1 MNDETKIKATVQL
14 YIDGAVTGSSE
25 VMKQAF
31 HQDAT
36 VFGYLHG
43 ELFAAPIQGLFDWV
57 DEIGSASTLT
67 ARITKLSIVGTVASV
82 ELDLK
87 DWNGVHFTD
96 IFTVLNVN
104 DDWKIMNKVFHAH
117 DG

>member
-1 MNDETKIKATVQL
+1 MNDEAKIKATVQL
-14 YIDGAVTGSSE
+14 YIDGATTGSSE

-43 ELFAAPIQGLFDWV
+43 ELFAAPIQGLLDWN
-57 DEIGSASTLT
+57 DETGPASTLVAT
-67 ARITKLSIVGTVASV
+67 ITEVNIVGSVASV
-82 ELDLK
+82 QLDLK

-96 IFTVLNVN
+96 IFTVLKVD

-117 DG
+117 DS